1 MCKAERAIILELRN
15 YLDLTDELKE
25 KIEIVERELKI
36 TFVKDKQTNKWTIA
50 MKQPKQ
56 TKEKHNV

>member
-1 MCKAERAIILELRN
+1 MCKTERAIISELRN

-36 TFVKDKQTNKWTIA
+36 TFVKDKVTNKWTIA
-50 MKQPKQ
+50 MKQPEK
-56 TKEKHNV
+56 KENNNV

>member
-1 MCKAERAIILELRN
+1 MCKAERAIISELRN

-36 TFVKDKQTNKWTIA
+36 TFVKDKVTNKWTIA
-50 MKQPKQ
+50 MKQPEINKGD
-56 TKEKHNV
+56 K

>member
-1 MCKAERAIILELRN
+1 MCKTERAIISELRN

-36 TFVKDKQTNKWTIA
+36 TFVKDKVTNKWTIA
-50 MKQPKQ
+50 MKQP
-56 TKEKHNV
+56 EKKGE

>member
-1 MCKAERAIILELRN
+1 MCRTERAIISELRN

-36 TFVKDKQTNKWTIA
+36 TFVKDKVTNKWTIA
-50 MKQPKQ
+50 MKQPEK
-56 TKEKHNV
+56 KENNNV